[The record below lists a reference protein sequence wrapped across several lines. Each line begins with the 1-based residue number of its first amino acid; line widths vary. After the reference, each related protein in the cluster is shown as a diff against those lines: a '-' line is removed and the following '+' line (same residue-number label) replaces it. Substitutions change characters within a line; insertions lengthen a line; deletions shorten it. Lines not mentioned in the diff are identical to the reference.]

1 VVIGTRLV
9 QRWRTTRNGGLHE
22 HNPPNHMESSALSDG
37 GNISP
42 LQERPCASFYLALGG
57 SERSFAPRHMVS
69 KPRIAF
75 GSRAHMI
82 RLDNISKQN
91 GHQILFIEASAA
103 LLKGEKVGLV
113 GPNGSGKTTLFR
125 MITGQEL
132 TDEGQVSA
140 DRGVS
145 IGYFSQDVGEMS
157 GHSAVTEVMNGAG
170 PVSAVATELKELEAA
185 MGDPDRAGDM
195 EAIIERYGE
204 VQARFEELDGYALEG
219 RAREVLAGLSFSQ
232 EMMDGDVGALSGG
245 WKMRVAL
252 GRILLMRPDAMLL
265 DEPSNHLDLESLIW
279 LEQFLT
285 GYEGALLMTSHDREF
300 MNRIVG
306 KVIEIDGGALTSYSG
321 NYAFYE
327 QQRALSEKQQ
337 QAQFERQQAMLAKEI
352 NFIERFK
359 ARASHAAQV
368 QSRVKK
374 LEKIER
380 VEPPKRRQTVSFDF
394 LPAPRSGDDVVSL
407 KNVHKGYGNRSI
419 YQGLDFV
426 VSRKERWCVMGING
440 AGKSTLLK
448 LVAGAAEPDDGMVAL
463 GGSVKMGYFAQ
474 HAMDLLDGERTVFQ
488 SLEDAFPQA
497 GQGSLRAL
505 AGCFGFSGDDVEK
518 KCRVLSGGEKAR
530 LVMAKMLFDPP
541 NFLVLDEPTNHL
553 DMATKQMLITALSQ
567 YEGTMLFVS
576 HDRHFLA
583 ALSNRVLELTPQGI
597 HRYGGGYTEY
607 VARTGQEAPGLR
619 S

>member
-1 VVIGTRLV
+1 
-9 QRWRTTRNGGLHE
+9 
-22 HNPPNHMESSALSDG
+22 
-37 GNISP
+37 
-42 LQERPCASFYLALGG
+42 
-57 SERSFAPRHMVS
+57 
-69 KPRIAF
+69 
-75 GSRAHMI
+75 MI
-82 RLDNISKQN
+82 RLDNISKQI

-103 LLKGEKVGLV
+103 LQKGEKIGLV
-113 GPNGSGKTTLFR
+113 GPNGAGKTTLFR
-125 MITGQEL
+125 MIIGQEL
-132 TDEGQVSA
+132 PDEGQVA
-140 DRGVS
+140 VDRGMT

-157 GHSAVTEVMNGAG
+157 GRSAVAEVMDGAG
-170 PVSAVATELKELEAA
+170 PVSAVAAELKELEAA
-185 MGDPDRAGDM
+185 MADPERAGDM
-195 EAIIERYGE
+195 ESIVERFGE
-204 VQARFEELDGYALEG
+204 VQARFEELGGYALEG
-219 RAREVLAGLSFSQ
+219 RAREVLAGLGFSQ

-252 GRILLMRPDAMLL
+252 ARILLMRPDAMLL

-279 LEQFLT
+279 LEEMLK
-285 GYEGALLMTSHDREF
+285 GYDGALLMTSHDREF
-300 MNRIVG
+300 MNRVVN
-306 KVIEIDGGALTSYSG
+306 KVVEIDGGALTSFSG

-327 QQRALSEKQQ
+327 QQRALNEKQQ

-352 NFIERFK
+352 KFIERFK

-374 LEKIER
+374 LEKIDR
-380 VEPPKRRQTVSFDF
+380 VEPPRRRQTVVFEF
-394 LPAPRSGDDVVSL
+394 QPAPRSGEDVVSL
-407 KNVHKGYGNRSI
+407 KNVHKGYGSRSI
-419 YQGLDFV
+419 YQGLDFQV
-426 VSRKERWCVMGING
+426 RRRERWCVMGING

-448 LVAGAAEPDDGMVAL
+448 LVAGDTPPDNGTVAL

-497 GQGSLRAL
+497 GQGSLRTL

-518 KCRVLSGGEKAR
+518 RCRVLSGGEKAR

-541 NFLVLDEPTNHL
+541 NLLVLDEPTNHL
-553 DMATKQMLITALSQ
+553 DLATKEMLIGALSQ

-583 ALSNRVLELTPQGI
+583 ALSNRVLELTPDGI
-597 HRYGGGYTEY
+597 HQYGGGYTEY
-607 VARTGQEAPGLR
+607 VASTGREAPGLR

>member
-1 VVIGTRLV
+1 
-9 QRWRTTRNGGLHE
+9 
-22 HNPPNHMESSALSDG
+22 
-37 GNISP
+37 
-42 LQERPCASFYLALGG
+42 
-57 SERSFAPRHMVS
+57 
-69 KPRIAF
+69 
-75 GSRAHMI
+75 MI
-82 RLDNISKQN
+82 RLDNVSKQH

-103 LLKGEKVGLV
+103 LQKGEKAGLV
-113 GPNGSGKTTLFR
+113 GPNGAGKTTLFR
-125 MITGQEL
+125 MITGEDQP
-132 TDEGQVSA
+132 DEGQVA
-140 DRGVS
+140 VDRGVS

-157 GHSAVTEVMNGAG
+157 GRSAVAEVMDGAG
-170 PVSAVATELKELEAA
+170 PVSAVASEMKQLEAA
-185 MGDPDRAGDM
+185 MADPARADDM
-195 EAIIERYGE
+195 DDIIARYGE
-204 VQARFEELDGYALEG
+204 VQHRFEELDGYALET

-232 EMMDGDVGALSGG
+232 EMMEGDVGALSGG
-245 WKMRVAL
+245 WKTRVAL
-252 GRILLMRPDAMLL
+252 ARILLMRPDAMLL

-279 LEQFLT
+279 LEQFLK

-300 MNRIVG
+300 MNRIIN
-306 KVIEIDGGALTSYSG
+306 KVVEIDGGQLTSYSG
-321 NYAFYE
+321 NYEFYE
-327 QQRALSEKQQ
+327 QQRALNEKQQ

-352 NFIERFK
+352 KFIERFK

-380 VEPPKRRQTVSFDF
+380 VEPPKRRQTVAFEF
-394 LPAPRSGDDVVSL
+394 LPAPRSGEDVVSL
-407 KNVHKGYGNRSI
+407 KRVHKGYGARRI
-419 YQGLDFV
+419 YDGLDFQV
-426 VSRKERWCVMGING
+426 RRRERWCVMGVNG

-448 LVAGAAEPDDGMVAL
+448 LVAGSTEPDDGTVAV

-505 AGCFGFSGDDVEK
+505 AGCFGFSGDDIEK

-530 LVMAKMLFDPP
+530 LVMAKMLYDPP

-553 DMATKQMLITALSQ
+553 DIATKEMLITALSE

-583 ALSNRVLELTPQGI
+583 ALSNRVLELTPEGI